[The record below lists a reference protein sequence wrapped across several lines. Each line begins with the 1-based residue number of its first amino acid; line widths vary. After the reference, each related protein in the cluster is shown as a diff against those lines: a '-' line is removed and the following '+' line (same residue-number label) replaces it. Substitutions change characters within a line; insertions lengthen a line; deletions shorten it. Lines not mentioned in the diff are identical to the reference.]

1 MIKQYKFAI
10 CDDDIQ
16 FCNKIKS
23 YIIEYYGE
31 NRVEIS
37 IFNSG
42 EDFIKSKVKYD
53 CIFLDIEMINLNGI
67 EIATMI
73 RNYDLDTY
81 IIIVSGF
88 PKYKN
93 VAYRLHVFDYLDKP
107 LDKTML
113 FKTLDDMTILLQNSQ
128 IDIYEYFQT
137 NHGLVKLK
145 VNDIMYFEYSERK
158 INLYTNSD
166 SIYQFYDTI
175 YKLEERFKQYHFIS
189 PHKAFLVNIDY
200 IQNIH
205 MNDLILEKDIIIPI
219 SKLKKKQIKD
229 AYLNAIS
236 KEMDQ

>member
-1 MIKQYKFAI
+1 MMIFNFVIRLNHILLNIMEKTRWKYL
-10 CDDDIQ
+10 
-16 FCNKIKS
+16 
-23 YIIEYYGE
+23 
-31 NRVEIS
+31 

-158 INLYTNSD
+158 INLYTNND
-166 SIYQFYDTI
+166 SVYQFYDTI

-205 MNDLILEKDIIIPI
+205 LNDLILEKDIIIPI

>member
-31 NRVEIS
+31 NKVEIS

-145 VNDIMYFEYSERK
+145 VNDIIYFEYSERK
-158 INLYTNSD
+158 INLYTNND

-205 MNDLILEKDIIIPI
+205 LNDLILEKDIIIPI

>member
-1 MIKQYKFAI
+1 MMIFNFAI
-10 CDDDIQ
+10 RLNHILL
-16 FCNKIKS
+16 NIMEKTRWK
-23 YIIEYYGE
+23 YL
-31 NRVEIS
+31 

-158 INLYTNSD
+158 INLYTNND
-166 SIYQFYDTI
+166 SVYQFYDTI

-205 MNDLILEKDIIIPI
+205 LNDLILEKDIIIPI

>member
-1 MIKQYKFAI
+1 MLSEPNISYKPFWGI
-10 CDDDIQ
+10 CRPLNSWRANSPNPIQ
-16 FCNKIKS
+16 IYC
-23 YIIEYYGE
+23 
-31 NRVEIS
+31 
-37 IFNSG
+37 
-42 EDFIKSKVKYD
+42 
-53 CIFLDIEMINLNGI
+53 
-67 EIATMI
+67 A
-73 RNYDLDTY
+73 
-81 IIIVSGF
+81 
-88 PKYKN
+88 
-93 VAYRLHVFDYLDKP
+93 
-107 LDKTML
+107 
-113 FKTLDDMTILLQNSQ
+113 QNSQ

-158 INLYTNSD
+158 INLYTNND

-175 YKLEERFKQYHFIS
+175 YKLEERFKQYNFIS

-205 MNDLILEKDIIIPI
+205 LNDLILEKDIIIPI

>member
-1 MIKQYKFAI
+1 
-10 CDDDIQ
+10 
-16 FCNKIKS
+16 
-23 YIIEYYGE
+23 
-31 NRVEIS
+31 
-37 IFNSG
+37 
-42 EDFIKSKVKYD
+42 
-53 CIFLDIEMINLNGI
+53 MINLNGI

-205 MNDLILEKDIIIPI
+205 LNDLILEKDIIIPI

-236 KEMDQ
+236 REMDQ

>member
-1 MIKQYKFAI
+1 MEKT
-10 CDDDIQ
+10 
-16 FCNKIKS
+16 
-23 YIIEYYGE
+23 
-31 NRVEIS
+31 RW
-37 IFNSG
+37 
-42 EDFIKSKVKYD
+42 KYLFL
-53 CIFLDIEMINLNGI
+53 IPERILLNQKLNMTVFFLDIEMINLNGI

-158 INLYTNSD
+158 INLYTNND

-205 MNDLILEKDIIIPI
+205 LNDLILEKDIIIPI